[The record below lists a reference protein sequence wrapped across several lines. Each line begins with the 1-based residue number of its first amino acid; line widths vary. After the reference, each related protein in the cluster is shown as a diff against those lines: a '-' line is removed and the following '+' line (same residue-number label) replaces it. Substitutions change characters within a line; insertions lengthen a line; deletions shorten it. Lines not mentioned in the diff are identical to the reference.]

1 MYVRYNCAK
10 FLYCKICATDF
21 IKEGFFRPPIHEQQQ
36 NGPSGIGT
44 RSLLD
49 FSDKQESF
57 LYISNNTVYDY
68 LLVKCGSFHLF
79 LISHNRG
86 DHAPNFFL
94 VAKPETISI
103 ILHDIRAKILVVI
116 QKISL
121 TKSLKRVWL
130 KK

>member
-1 MYVRYNCAK
+1 MESISVFIDIKKFLISSEKVLTSAELKGCVTWFISFLDLVYVRYNCAK

-21 IKEGFFRPPIHEQQQ
+21 IKEGFFRPPIHEQQR

-57 LYISNNTVYDY
+57 LYIFNNTVYDY

-79 LISHNRG
+79 LISHNPVTT
-86 DHAPNFFL
+86 HQTF
-94 VAKPETISI
+94 S
-103 ILHDIRAKILVVI
+103 
-116 QKISL
+116 
-121 TKSLKRVWL
+121 
-130 KK
+130 